1 MRGGLLGLSLRPT
14 VGVTYHYRLPFL
26 QVSSISQFNNMKNSG
41 WWEGTTADG
50 KIGWFPSNF
59 VGIVNTGRDD
69 IVKGK
74 FYIYTHSTKFRSKNR
89 EKILS
94 IHLS

>member
-1 MRGGLLGLSLRPT
+1 
-14 VGVTYHYRLPFL
+14 
-26 QVSSISQFNNMKNSG
+26 MKNSG

-74 FYIYTHSTKFRSKNR
+74 FYIYTHCTKFRSKNR